1 VTALLVIDIG
11 NTNVS
16 LGLFDESDAA
26 ERPALAQHWRIATR
40 REQTS
45 DEVALLVS
53 SLFRHVGGS
62 EDEVGDVITRVSSRR
77 CCRSGAGLRSS
88 SSRRSSSGPASRPAC
103 RCATRTRARSA
114 RIAS

>member
-1 VTALLVIDIG
+1 VTSLLVIDIG

-16 LGLFDESDAA
+16 LGLFDESDDT

-53 SLFRHVGGS
+53 NLFRHAGDS
-62 EDEVGDVITRVSSRR
+62 EERVGDVIQAPSRVQ
-77 CCRSGAGLRSS
+77 
-88 SSRRSSSGPASRPAC
+88 PQ
-103 RCATRTRARSA
+103 
-114 RIAS
+114 